1 MDHPVDEQKKKE
13 KNKNQSHDDKFCS
26 CEVCTTIFALLRHLK
41 YRRAYTTKLN
51 L

>member
-13 KNKNQSHDDKFCS
+13 KNKNKKQ
-26 CEVCTTIFALLRHLK
+26 VCTTIFALLRHLK

>member
-1 MDHPVDEQKKKE
+1 MDSPVNEQKKKKKE
-13 KNKNQSHDDKFCS
+13 QKQSHGDKFCS
-26 CEVCTTIFALLRHLK
+26 SEVCTTIFALVRHLK